1 MTLYWVLMA
10 SILSIVVAVICCEIY
25 KIRFECSQEAKDERG
40 TMILL
45 KQKSLSY
52 NILFLGISSAFLIII
67 GFEGFGLKWLERE
80 VFIYWIMFTGFLQ
93 SIASTI
99 YTHYLR
105 KDIFS

>member
-1 MTLYWVLMA
+1 M
-10 SILSIVVAVICCEIY
+10 
-25 KIRFECSQEAKDERG
+25 
-40 TMILL
+40 
-45 KQKSLSY
+45 
-52 NILFLGISSAFLIII
+52 III

-99 YTHYLR
+99 YKHYLR

>member
-45 KQKSLSY
+45 KQKSLYY

-67 GFEGFGLKWLERE
+67 GFEGFGLKWL
-80 VFIYWIMFTGFLQ
+80 
-93 SIASTI
+93 
-99 YTHYLR
+99 
-105 KDIFS
+105 